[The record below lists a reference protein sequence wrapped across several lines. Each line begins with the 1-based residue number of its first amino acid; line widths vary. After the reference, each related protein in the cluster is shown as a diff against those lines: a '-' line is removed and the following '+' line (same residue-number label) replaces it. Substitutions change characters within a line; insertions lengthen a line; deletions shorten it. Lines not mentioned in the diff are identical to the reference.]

1 MTGPARRLPRFPRPA
16 RRAPR
21 PPRPTGRLPRLP
33 RLPRPG
39 LPTTFALA
47 FAAIAALVAVLIGA
61 LGYDAAARLIRDDE
75 TADFGAAVDS
85 VGRQVQRE
93 VLFPGDF
100 AGPSGLSADLVRP
113 IRVTTQSL
121 DPDGAVLPGT
131 ARLDLPPSP
140 SDHELAH
147 ADQPGR
153 TSIGLRH
160 EHREAYRVGVV
171 SLGGRRGAVQIIQ
184 QVGPTEKLLTTLR
197 TRTVA
202 LVAIVA
208 VLAGGAGRLLAR
220 RITRR
225 LVRLTHAAELV
236 AASGR
241 LDVPVPA
248 AGTDEVGRLGRAFDR
263 MLGRLATAKENQRR
277 LVQDAGHE
285 LRTPLTSLRT
295 NLSVLPSLDRL
306 PPAER
311 AALMADLVEETR
323 ELTQLVEELVALAA
337 DRRADERPT
346 EVLLAD
352 VVRQAAAQARRRGDR
367 EVVVD
372 ADATVV
378 TARPDALAR
387 AVGNLLDNAA
397 KFDPAGTG
405 PIEVVVRG
413 PRVEVRDRG
422 PGIDAADLDRVF
434 DRFYRAT
441 AARGLP
447 GSGLGLAIVHEVAR
461 SHGGTAFAANR
472 EGGGAVIGFTLGA
485 DGADGP
491 DG

>member
-1 MTGPARRLPRFPRPA
+1 MTGPARRP
-16 RRAPR
+16 RRAR
-21 PPRPTGRLPRLP
+21 PPRRLPRW
-33 RLPRPG
+33 PRPG
-39 LPTTFALA
+39 LRTTLALA
-47 FAAIAALVAVLIGA
+47 FAAIAALVAVVIGA
-61 LGYDAAARLIRDDE
+61 LGYQAAARLIRDDE

-113 IRVTTQSL
+113 IRVTTQAL
-121 DPDGAVLPGT
+121 DPAGATLPGT

-140 SDHELAH
+140 VDQRLAH
-147 ADQPGR
+147 AAQPGR
-153 TSIGLRH
+153 VAIGLRH
-160 EHREAYRVGVV
+160 RQGEGYRVGVV
-171 SLGGRRGAVQIIQ
+171 SLGGERGAVQIIQ
-184 QVGPTEKLLTTLR
+184 QVGPTEELLSTLR
-197 TRTVA
+197 TRTEV
-202 LVAIVA
+202 LVAVVA
-208 VLAGGAGRLLAR
+208 VLAGGAGRLLAG
-220 RITRR
+220 RIARR
-225 LVRLTHAAELV
+225 LVRLTTAAELV

-263 MLGRLATAKENQRR
+263 MLVRLATAKENQRR

-306 PPAER
+306 PPSER
-311 AALMADLVEETR
+311 AAVMADLTEEAR
-323 ELTQLVEELVALAA
+323 ELTHLVEELVALAA
-337 DRRADERPT
+337 DRRADEQPT
-346 EVLLAD
+346 EVVLAE
-352 VVRQAAAQARRRGDR
+352 VARQAAAQARRRSDR

-397 KFDPAGTG
+397 KFDPAGTE

-422 PGIDAADLDRVF
+422 PGIDPADLDRVF

-461 SHGGTAFAANR
+461 SHGGTAFATNR
-472 EGGGAVIGFTLGA
+472 EGGGAVIGFTLGS
-485 DGADGP
+485 
-491 DG
+491 

>member
-1 MTGPARRLPRFPRPA
+1 MTGPAALLR
-16 RRAPR
+16 
-21 PPRPTGRLPRLP
+21 

-39 LPTTFALA
+39 LRTTLALA

-61 LGYDAAARLIRDDE
+61 LGYHAAARLIRDDE
-75 TADFGAAVDS
+75 TADFTAAVDS
-85 VGRQVQRE
+85 VDRQVERQ

-100 AGPSGLSADLVRP
+100 SGPSGLSDDLVRP

-121 DPDGAVLPGT
+121 DPEGRIVPGT
-131 ARLDLPPSP
+131 ARLDLPPTP
-140 SDHELAH
+140 GDRDLAR
-147 ADQPGR
+147 AEQPGR
-153 TSIGLRH
+153 TTTGVRH
-160 EHREAYRVGVV
+160 WHGGAYRIGVV
-171 SLGGRRGAVQIIQ
+171 SLGGGRGAVQIIQ
-184 QVGPTEKLLTTLR
+184 QVGPTEELLAALR

-202 LVAIVA
+202 LVAVVA
-208 VLAGGAGRLLAR
+208 ALAGGAGRLLAR
-220 RITRR
+220 GIAGR
-225 LVRLTHAAELV
+225 LVRLTDAAELV

-263 MLGRLATAKENQRR
+263 MLVRLATAKENQRR

-295 NLSVLPSLDRL
+295 NLSVLPALDRL

-311 AALMADLVEETR
+311 AALMTDLADEAR

-337 DRRADERPT
+337 DRRTDGRPT
-346 EVLLAD
+346 EVVLAD
-352 VVRQAAAQARRRGDR
+352 VVRQAAAQARRRSDR
-367 EVVVD
+367 EITVD
-372 ADATVV
+372 ADGTVV

-397 KFDPAGTG
+397 KFDPAGTS

-441 AARGLP
+441 AARSLP

-461 SHGGTAFAANR
+461 SHGGTAFAADR
-472 EGGGAVIGFTLGA
+472 EGGGAVIGFTLGS
-485 DGADGP
+485 
-491 DG
+491 

>member
-1 MTGPARRLPRFPRPA
+1 MTGPARCSPGIPRPQHP
-16 RRAPR
+16 RRPRNAQCAPGPQR
-21 PPRPTGRLPRLP
+21 TPGRP

-39 LPTTFALA
+39 LRTTLALA

-61 LGYDAAARLIRDDE
+61 LGYHAAAVLIRNDE

-100 AGPSGLSADLVRP
+100 AGPDGLSADLVRP

-140 SDHELAH
+140 ADQSLAH

-160 EHREAYRVGVV
+160 RRGEGYRVGVV

-184 QVGPTEKLLTTLR
+184 QVGPTEELLTALR
-197 TRTVA
+197 TRTAV
-202 LVAIVA
+202 LVAVVA
-208 VLAGGAGRLLAR
+208 VLAGGAGWLLAR
-220 RITRR
+220 RITGR
-225 LVRLTHAAELV
+225 LVRLTAAAELV
-236 AASGR
+236 ASSGR
-241 LDVPVPA
+241 LDVLVPA
-248 AGTDEVGRLGRAFDR
+248 AGRDEVGRLGRAFDR
-263 MLGRLATAKENQRR
+263 MLVRLATAKEDQRR

-295 NLSVLPSLDRL
+295 NLSVLPSLERL
-306 PPAER
+306 PPGER
-311 AALMADLVEETR
+311 AALMTDLVEEAR

-337 DRRADERPT
+337 DRRADGRPV
-346 EVLLAD
+346 EVALAD
-352 VVRQAAAQARRRGDR
+352 VVREAAAQARRRSAR
-367 EVVVD
+367 TIVVD

-378 TARPDALAR
+378 IARPDALAR

-441 AARGLP
+441 AARSLP

-472 EGGGAVIGFTLGA
+472 EGGGAVIGFTLG
-485 DGADGP
+485 G
-491 DG
+491 

>member
-1 MTGPARRLPRFPRPA
+1 M
-16 RRAPR
+16 
-21 PPRPTGRLPRLP
+21 
-33 RLPRPG
+33 PRPG
-39 LPTTFALA
+39 LRTTLALA
-47 FAAIAALVAVLIGA
+47 FAAMTALVAVLIGA
-61 LGYDAAARLIRDDE
+61 LGYHAAARLIRDDE
-75 TADFGAAVDS
+75 TADFTAAVDS
-85 VGRQVQRE
+85 VDRQVERQ

-100 AGPSGLSADLVRP
+100 AGPSGLSNDLVRP

-121 DPDGAVLPGT
+121 APDGLVLPGT
-131 ARLDLPPSP
+131 ARLDLPPTSG
-140 SDHELAH
+140 DYDLAR
-147 ADQPGR
+147 AEQPGR

-160 EHREAYRVGVV
+160 RHGDTYRVGVV
-171 SLGGRRGAVQIIQ
+171 SLGGGRGAIQIIQ
-184 QVGPTEKLLTTLR
+184 QVGPTEELLATLR
-197 TRTVA
+197 DRTVA
-202 LVAIVA
+202 LVAVVTA
-208 VLAGGAGRLLAR
+208 LAGGAGRLLAG
-220 RITRR
+220 RITGR
-225 LVRLTHAAELV
+225 LVRLTEAAELV

-263 MLGRLATAKENQRR
+263 MLVRLATAKENQRR

-295 NLSVLPSLDRL
+295 NLSVLPDLDRL

-311 AALMADLVEETR
+311 AALMADLVEESR
-323 ELTQLVEELVALAA
+323 ELSHLVEELVALAA
-337 DRRADERPT
+337 DRRADEQPT
-346 EVLLAD
+346 EVVLAD
-352 VVRQAAAQARRRGDR
+352 VVRQAAAQARRRSDR
-367 EVVVD
+367 EIVVD
-372 ADATVV
+372 ADGTVV

-397 KFDPAGTG
+397 KFDPSGTG

-441 AARGLP
+441 AARSLP

-461 SHGGTAFAANR
+461 SHGGRAFAANR
-472 EGGGAVIGFTLGA
+472 EGGGAVIGFTLG
-485 DGADGP
+485 D
-491 DG
+491 

>member
-1 MTGPARRLPRFPRPA
+1 MTGPARRPSRFPRPAYRLPRFPRP
-16 RRAPR
+16 
-21 PPRPTGRLPRLP
+21 
-33 RLPRPG
+33 G
-39 LPTTFALA
+39 LRTTLALA
-47 FAAIAALVAVLIGA
+47 FAAIAALVAVVIGT
-61 LGYDAAARLIRDDE
+61 LGYHAAAQLIWDDE

-131 ARLDLPPSP
+131 ARLDLPPVP
-140 SDHELAH
+140 ADQELART
-147 ADQPGR
+147 DQPGR

-160 EHREAYRVGVV
+160 QRGEGYRVGVV

-184 QVGPTEKLLTTLR
+184 QVGPTEALLTTLR

-202 LVAIVA
+202 LVAVVA
-208 VLAGGAGRLLAR
+208 VLAGAAGRLLAG
-220 RITRR
+220 RITGR
-225 LVRLTHAAELV
+225 LVRLTAAAELV
-236 AASGR
+236 ATSGR
-241 LDVPVPA
+241 LDVQVPA

-263 MLGRLATAKENQRR
+263 MLVRLAAAKENQRR

-295 NLSVLPSLDRL
+295 NLAVLPSLDRL
-306 PPAER
+306 PPAEQ
-311 AALMADLVEETR
+311 AALMSDLADEAR

-337 DRRADERPT
+337 DRRADGRPT
-346 EVLLAD
+346 GVVLAD
-352 VVRQAAAQARRRGDR
+352 VVREAAAQARRRSGR
-367 EVVVD
+367 QIVVD

-397 KFDPAGTG
+397 KFDPDGTG

-441 AARGLP
+441 AARSLP

-472 EGGGAVIGFTLGA
+472 EGGGAVIGFTLGS
-485 DGADGP
+485 
-491 DG
+491 

>member
-1 MTGPARRLPRFPRPA
+1 MTGPARRLPGP
-16 RRAPR
+16 
-21 PPRPTGRLPRLP
+21 PRLP

-39 LPTTFALA
+39 LRTTLALA

-61 LGYDAAARLIRDDE
+61 LGYHAAARLIRDDE

-93 VLFPGDF
+93 ALFPGDF

-121 DPDGAVLPGT
+121 DPAGAVLPGT

-140 SDHELAH
+140 SDQELAH

-160 EHREAYRVGVV
+160 QRDEGYRVGVV

-184 QVGPTEKLLTTLR
+184 QVGPAEELLATLR

-202 LVAIVA
+202 LVAVVA

-220 RITRR
+220 RITGR
-225 LVRLTHAAELV
+225 LVRLTDAAELV
-236 AASGR
+236 ASSGR
-241 LDVPVPA
+241 LDVQVPA

-263 MLGRLATAKENQRR
+263 MLVRLATARENQRR
-277 LVQDAGHE
+277 LAQDAGHE

-311 AALMADLVEETR
+311 TALMADLAEEAR

-337 DRRADERPT
+337 DSRAAEQPT
-346 EVLLAD
+346 EVVLAD
-352 VVRQAAAQARRRGDR
+352 LVREAAAQARRRSGR
-367 EVVVD
+367 EVLVD
-372 ADATVV
+372 ADGTVV

-441 AARGLP
+441 AARSLP
-447 GSGLGLAIVHEVAR
+447 GSGLGLAIVDEVAR

-472 EGGGAVIGFTLGA
+472 DGGGAVIGFTL
-485 DGADGP
+485 DG
-491 DG
+491 

>member
-1 MTGPARRLPRFPRPA
+1 MTGPARRLSRFPRPA
-16 RRAPR
+16 RR
-21 PPRPTGRLPRLP
+21 LPRLP
-33 RLPRPG
+33 HLTRLPRIPRPG
-39 LPTTFALA
+39 LRTTLALA
-47 FAAIAALVAVLIGA
+47 FATIAALVAVVIGT
-61 LGYDAAARLIRDDE
+61 LGYHAAAQLIWDDE

-121 DPDGAVLPGT
+121 DPDGTVLPGT
-131 ARLDLPPSP
+131 ARLDLPLVPA
-140 SDHELAH
+140 DQELAR
-147 ADQPGR
+147 AEQPGG

-160 EHREAYRVGVV
+160 QQGEGYRVAVV
-171 SLGGRRGAVQIIQ
+171 SLGGRRGAVQVIQ
-184 QVGPTEKLLTTLR
+184 QVGPTEALLTTLR

-202 LVAIVA
+202 LVAVVA
-208 VLAGGAGRLLAR
+208 VLAGAAGRLLAG
-220 RITRR
+220 RITGR
-225 LVRLTHAAELV
+225 LVRLTAAAELV

-241 LDVPVPA
+241 LDVQVPA

-263 MLGRLATAKENQRR
+263 MLARLATAKENQRR

-295 NLSVLPSLDRL
+295 NLAVLPSLDRL
-306 PPAER
+306 PPAEQ
-311 AALMADLVEETR
+311 AALMSDLAEEAR

-337 DRRADERPT
+337 DRKADGQPT
-346 EVLLAD
+346 EVVLAD
-352 VVRQAAAQARRRGDR
+352 VVREAAAQARRRSGR
-367 EVVVD
+367 QIVVD

-378 TARPDALAR
+378 TVRPDALAR

-422 PGIDAADLDRVF
+422 PGIEAADLDRVF

-441 AARGLP
+441 AARSLP

-461 SHGGTAFAANR
+461 SHGGTAFAGNR
-472 EGGGAVIGFTLGA
+472 EGGGAVIGFTLGS
-485 DGADGP
+485 
-491 DG
+491 

>member
-1 MTGPARRLPRFPRPA
+1 MTGPVPRRPLR
-16 RRAPR
+16 
-21 PPRPTGRLPRLP
+21 T

-39 LPTTFALA
+39 LRTTLALA

-61 LGYDAAARLIRDDE
+61 LGYHAAARLIRDDE
-75 TADFGAAVDS
+75 TADFTAAVTS
-85 VGRQVQRE
+85 VDRQVERQ
-93 VLFPGDF
+93 VLLPGDF
-100 AGPSGLSADLVRP
+100 AGPSGLSDDLVRP
-113 IRVTTQSL
+113 IRVTTQAL
-121 DPDGAVLPGT
+121 DPDGRVLPGT
-131 ARLDLPPSP
+131 GRLDLPPTP
-140 SDHELAH
+140 ADHDLAH
-147 ADQPGR
+147 AEQPGR
-153 TSIGLRH
+153 TSTGLRH
-160 EHREAYRVGVV
+160 WHGDAYRVGVV

-184 QVGPTEKLLTTLR
+184 QVEPTEKLLTALR

-202 LVAIVA
+202 LVAVVA

-220 RITRR
+220 RITGR
-225 LVRLTHAAELV
+225 LVRLTDAAELV
-236 AASGR
+236 ATSGR

-248 AGTDEVGRLGRAFDR
+248 SGTDEVGRLGRAFDR
-263 MLGRLATAKENQRR
+263 MLVRLATAKENQRR

-311 AALMADLVEETR
+311 TALMADLAEEAR

-346 EVLLAD
+346 EVVLAD
-352 VVRQAAAQARRRGDR
+352 LVRQAAAQARRRSDR
-367 EVVVD
+367 EIVVD
-372 ADATVV
+372 ADGTVV

-397 KFDPAGTG
+397 KFDPAGTT

-413 PRVEVRDRG
+413 RRVEVRDRG
-422 PGIDAADLDRVF
+422 PGIDPADLDRVF

-441 AARGLP
+441 AARSLP

-472 EGGGAVIGFTLGA
+472 EGGGAVIGFTLGS
-485 DGADGP
+485 
-491 DG
+491 

>member
-1 MTGPARRLPRFPRPA
+1 MTGPARRLPRFLRFPRFPRPA
-16 RRAPR
+16 R
-21 PPRPTGRLPRLP
+21 RLP

-39 LPTTFALA
+39 LPTTLALA

-160 EHREAYRVGVV
+160 RHREAYRVGVV

-184 QVGPTEKLLTTLR
+184 QVGPSEKLLSTLR

-225 LVRLTHAAELV
+225 LVRLTEAAELV
-236 AASGR
+236 ATSGR
-241 LDVPVPA
+241 LDVAVPA

-263 MLGRLATAKENQRR
+263 MLVRLATAKENQRR

-295 NLSVLPSLDRL
+295 NLSVLPGLDRL

-311 AALMADLVEETR
+311 AALMADLLEESR
-323 ELTQLVEELVALAA
+323 ELAQLVEELVALAA
-337 DRRADERPT
+337 DRRADEQPT
-346 EVLLAD
+346 GVLLAD
-352 VVRQAAAQARRRGDR
+352 VVRQAAAQARRRSDR
-367 EVVVD
+367 QIVVD
-372 ADATVV
+372 ADGTVV

-397 KFDPAGTG
+397 KFDPSGTG

-441 AARGLP
+441 AARSLP

-472 EGGGAVIGFTLGA
+472 EGGGAVIGFTLG
-485 DGADGP
+485 G
-491 DG
+491 

>member
-1 MTGPARRLPRFPRPA
+1 MTGPA
-16 RRAPR
+16 
-21 PPRPTGRLPRLP
+21 PRLR

-39 LPTTFALA
+39 LRTTLALA

-61 LGYDAAARLIRDDE
+61 FGYHAAARLIRDDE
-75 TADFGAAVDS
+75 TADFTAALDS
-85 VGRQVQRE
+85 VDRQVEQQ

-100 AGPSGLSADLVRP
+100 SGPNGLSDDLVRP

-121 DPDGAVLPGT
+121 DPDGRVLPGT
-131 ARLDLPPSP
+131 ARIDLPPTP
-140 SDHELAH
+140 DDRELARTE
-147 ADQPGR
+147 QPGR
-153 TSIGLRH
+153 TATGLRH
-160 EHREAYRVGVV
+160 GRDGVLRVGVV
-171 SLGGRRGAVQIIQ
+171 SLGGARGAVQIIQ
-184 QVGPTEKLLTTLR
+184 QVGPTEKLLTELR
-197 TRTVA
+197 NRTIA
-202 LVAIVA
+202 LVAVVA
-208 VLAGGAGRLLAR
+208 VLAGAIGRLLAR
-220 RITRR
+220 GIAGR
-225 LVRLTHAAELV
+225 LVRLTDAAELV

-263 MLGRLATAKENQRR
+263 MLVRLATAKEDQRR

-295 NLSVLPSLDRL
+295 NLSVLPALDRL

-311 AALMADLVEETR
+311 AALMTDLADEAR

-346 EVLLAD
+346 GVVLAD
-352 VVRQAAAQARRRGDR
+352 VVRQAAAQARRRSDR
-367 EVVVD
+367 EILVE
-372 ADATVV
+372 ADEAVV

-397 KFDPAGTG
+397 KFDPAGTS

-422 PGIDAADLDRVF
+422 PGIDEADLERVF

-441 AARGLP
+441 AARSLP

-472 EGGGAVIGFTLGA
+472 EGGGAVIGFTLGS
-485 DGADGP
+485 
-491 DG
+491 